1 MRSAR
6 SRSFALLLSFIF
18 PPLTI
23 VFHRAPSQMDEYF
36 PGFEDGLEPMQ
47 LVSEQSYPD
56 TQGTIESLQA
66 ELLRYKIAL
75 QTTQ

>member
-1 MRSAR
+1 MDQY
-6 SRSFALLLSFIF
+6 L
-18 PPLTI
+18 
-23 VFHRAPSQMDEYF
+23 PS
-36 PGFEDGLEPMQ
+36 FEDGLEPMQ
-47 LVSEQSYPD
+47 LISEQY